1 MSVAQRP
8 AASLAALGFLLA
20 SPAGAATLIHA
31 GRVID
36 GLSDKVA
43 ERQTIVV
50 DAGRIA
56 AIEPGFRAPAEGDRV
71 LDLFCGLGNFTLA
84 LARGAGHVVGVE
96 ADAGLIRRAR
106 ANALRNDIGNAE
118 FHVGDLAAPDVA
130 GSSWWAGG
138 FSHVLLDPPR
148 AGAREALPAI
158 ARLAP
163 RRIVYISCHPGTFA
177 RDLGILVHEHGY
189 ALMAAGVLD
198 MFPQTAHVESMAV
211 LEPIHDTCRP

>member
-56 AIEPGFRAPAEGDRV
+56 AIEPGFRAPAEGDRM
-71 LDLFCGLGNFTLA
+71 LDLRSATVMPGLMDM
-84 LARGAGHVVGVE
+84 HVHITSE
-96 ADAGLIRRAR
+96 NSRTS
-106 ANALRNDIGNAE
+106 E
-118 FHVGDLAAPDVA
+118 
-130 GSSWWAGG
+130 
-138 FSHVLLDPPR
+138 LDR
-148 AGAREALPAI
+148 
-158 ARLAP
+158 
-163 RRIVYISCHPGTFA
+163 FK
-177 RDLGILVHEHGY
+177 
-189 ALMAAGVLD
+189 
-198 MFPQTAHVESMAV
+198 
-211 LEPIHDTCRP
+211 